1 MIDESKRRRR
11 GQIMSL
17 IVAVKDKDR
26 YVLGADKQSSAG
38 GNKDHSATKI
48 WEVGNCP
55 GIVMGG
61 VGSARA
67 TQVIQY
73 SKLIRVQVLKYQLIL
88 HQMNH
93 LTLPQT
99 GLLV

>member
-11 GQIMSL
+11 DQIMSL

-48 WEVGNCP
+48 WEVGN
-55 GIVMGG
+55 
-61 VGSARA
+61 
-67 TQVIQY
+67 
-73 SKLIRVQVLKYQLIL
+73 
-88 HQMNH
+88 
-93 LTLPQT
+93 
-99 GLLV
+99 